1 MATNHGGARNTF
13 QSVDPDSRHCPA
25 VLALL
30 LLAALVTAGPPW
42 RRALGLALACL
53 LLVGS
58 LWLPGSPL
66 FRGVIA
72 LLAFW
77 GAARVLDLA
86 RDPRPYTAGE
96 RLAFVLAVI
105 DTRTLVWR
113 APRVDVAAL
122 AKAAVWIPIGLLA
135 ITTAAQLHD
144 SGPLRWV
151 LGVLTIYALGEAL
164 EGLLRGILGLLG
176 ATSPPLHRTPIAAR
190 SLREFWGERWN
201 LVVNRWLRVHCYLPL
216 ARRHQPALGLALA
229 FLASAAIHAWFIGV
243 ALGPTMA
250 ARMGLYFVIQGVL
263 LALEGPL
270 GVTRWPAP
278 AGRAWMLACTL
289 LPSPL
294 FVEPILRLFARP
306 LLLV

>member
-1 MATNHGGARNTF
+1 M
-13 QSVDPDSRHCPA
+13 
-25 VLALL
+25 LALL

-42 RRALGLALACL
+42 RRAVGLGLAAL
-53 LLVGS
+53 LLVWS
-58 LWLPGSPL
+58 LWLPGGPL
-66 FRGVIA
+66 LRGMVA

-86 RDPRPYTAGE
+86 RDARPHSARE
-96 RLAFVLAVI
+96 RVAFVFALI
-105 DTRTLVWR
+105 DTRTLKWQS
-113 APRVDVAAL
+113 PRVDVAAF
-122 AKAAVWIPIGLLA
+122 AKAAVWIPVGLLA
-135 ITTAAQLHD
+135 VTTAVRLHD
-144 SGPLRWV
+144 PGPVRWG
-151 LGVLTIYALGEAL
+151 LGALTIYALGEAM
-164 EGLLRGILGLLG
+164 EGLLRGLLGLLG

-216 ARRHQPALGLALA
+216 ARRQRPALGLALA
-229 FLASAAIHAWFIGV
+229 FLASAAIHAWFIAV

-250 ARMGLYFVIQGVL
+250 ARMGLYFVIQGLL
-263 LALEGPL
+263 LAIEQPL

-294 FVEPILRLFARP
+294 FVEPVLRLFARP
-306 LLLV
+306 LVYV